1 MGDPQVLLPGQ
12 EQAVQV
18 VILTAIMPLQALVQR
33 LPLQDWQQVLILFM
47 LRTVKDVKILYM

>member
-33 LPLQDWQQVLILFM
+33 LPLLDWQQALILFM
-47 LRTVKDVKILYM
+47 LRTVKDVKILCM